1 MTNRRH
7 ARLTNKTSNEL
18 INIFNDVEQIFEEY
32 TIKQNIYFDNINQ
45 EIDLKN
51 LVFDITNYSI
61 IFRFGQISIFDLND
75 IYLDLYNL
83 KNIYKQFNKK
93 LYYLKQKEKL
103 QQDKQK
109 LNLLSKTNLLSDD
122 VILYKIAPFMNKFFK
137 KDD

>member
-109 LNLLSKTNLLSDD
+109 LNLLYSLK
-122 VILYKIAPFMNKFFK
+122 
-137 KDD
+137 